1 MGKSLLNSNNPM
13 ANYNFTGT
21 RIQFYLIMSI
31 TYYIGSKRWLGRE
44 RQQFRRAWRVHRK
57 QFRMIESIIE
67 SKTLPEII
75 EYYYS
80 WKKYC
85 PDEYRG
91 RNRHVSDDVSDTSH
105 SHLSP
110 SLSQI
115 MSEEDERNGR
125 PPSANSNSSSSN
137 DADQQPIDDSA
148 HLINGTTSSAKPP
161 FFSNKPTREKSN
173 IKNPKPPA
181 TVMPDLP
188 RTYPNIGPLPVQEY
202 RCKYPGCNQVLLLYI
217 VIM

>member
-1 MGKSLLNSNNPM
+1 MGKSLLNPNHPM

-21 RIQFYLIMSI
+21 IIQFYFIMSI

-75 EYYYS
+75 EYYYF

-91 RNRHVSDDVSDTSH
+91 RNRHFSDDVSDALL

-110 SLSQI
+110 SPSQI
-115 MSEEDERNGR
+115 MFEEDERNAR

-161 FFSNKPTREKSN
+161 FFSNKSTKERLNSKT
-173 IKNPKPPA
+173 PKPPPA
-181 TVMPDLP
+181 VMPDLT

-202 RCKYPGCNQVLLLYI
+202 RCKYPGCNQVMLLYI
-217 VIM
+217 VIT